1 MNEPIPSAIFSRIFR
16 LGLCIAAVSAFG
28 ILWGVISRDTVT
40 LGLSAAV
47 AVAGTLKGLA
57 LYRTAEAKKY
67 EVLVGTLLSI
77 RSVPGLNRMVITIL
91 DSDGSERQI
100 CIAGKH
106 KMTEGICY
114 RLYFQLP
121 EPLMED
127 LPPRIR
133 PAQAL
138 LGYEEA

>member
-40 LGLSAAV
+40 LGLSVAV

-57 LYRTAEAKKY
+57 LYRTAKAKRY
-67 EVLVGTLLSI
+67 EVLAGTLLSI
-77 RSVPGLNRMVITIL
+77 RNVPGLNRTSIVLL

-100 CIAGKH
+100 SVAGRH
-106 KMTEGICY
+106 TMTEGLCY
-114 RLYFQLP
+114 RLYLQLP
-121 EPLMED
+121 EQLPEN

-138 LGYEEA
+138 LGYEEI

>member
-67 EVLVGTLLSI
+67 EVLVGTLL
-77 RSVPGLNRMVITIL
+77 ITIL